1 MLGDVRVREE
11 INKLKEIK
19 SKSIMLNEDDIIERY
34 MKIAFADMTDF
45 VEWGQEERI
54 VIGDFGTPVEIKN
67 PITGEKDLLKEKVN
81 VVKFK
86 DSNLVDGGLVCQIKQ
101 GKDGASVKLED
112 RQKALDWLSKFFEM
126 NPESKHRKEYD
137 NNKFRL
143 DRSKFEHTKK
153 IDNKKIE
160 LEEKK
165 LNTDTKNEDR
175 VKAIE
180 EYLEATRPN
189 KEFLDS
195 VFDDENEEE

>member
-1 MLGDVRVREE
+1 MKRNEKVRTY
-11 INKLKEIK
+11 IDKALKRK
-19 SKSIMLNEDDIIERY
+19 DK
-34 MKIAFADMTDF
+34 
-45 VEWGQEERI
+45 ERI
-54 VIGDFGTPVEIKN
+54 MSQNEVLELLTKHARGQTKEECLNVVGIGDHCSE
-67 PITGEKDLLKEKVN
+67 
-81 VVKFK
+81 VVKTEKQISAK
-86 DSNLVDGGLVCQIKQ
+86 DQIK
-101 GKDGASVKLED
+101 ALELMAK
-112 RQKALDWLSKFFEM
+112 RFV
-126 NPESKHRKEYD
+126 D
-137 NNKFRL
+137 NNKLRL